1 MTIYDKVI
9 AAKDY
14 SKAMKYLVIATAAQF
29 EKCKPISNNDLKYNV
44 GYELIS
50 IKHLV

>member
-14 SKAMKYLVIATAAQF
+14 SKAIKYLVIVAAAQF
-29 EKCKPISNNDLKYNV
+29 EKCKPIS
-44 GYELIS
+44 
-50 IKHLV
+50 